1 MLFDGTERGYLNL
14 TIEERD
20 VMLLRRFAR
29 PLLATAFV
37 ADGVDALIHPEP
49 RAQAASALV
58 QQGKQALP
66 DNIAAKLPAEPGT
79 FVRIN
84 ALTQVSAGVLLAL
97 GKYPRLASLT
107 LAATVI
113 PATVTEQ
120 DFWAEK
126 DPERKAAKRTAF
138 FKDVSL
144 LGGLMIASADTEG
157 RPSLGWRGRRAASNA
172 TAAVSAALPFT
183 ATDSATS
190 EALRRHALDAAVR
203 ARELGDVAAV
213 RLAVAQERG
222 SEIAETVKEHG
233 PEWAELARE
242 RGAKWAEKTA
252 ELAELARERGPEIA
266 AMARE
271 RGAHLAEIAQHRGA
285 ELAELAK
292 ERGPEIAAT
301 ARERGAEAQK
311 RRARLAEKAQHRSA
325 ELAELAKERGPE
337 IAATARE
344 RGAHLAEIA
353 QHRGAELAELA
364 KERGPEIAATAR
376 ERGAEAQ
383 KRRARLAKK
392 ARRAK
397 KAQPQVDK
405 ALRRLDKAQERM
417 ALAQERIAQA
427 RARVAARRG

>member
-1 MLFDGTERGYLNL
+1 
-14 TIEERD
+14 
-20 VMLLRRFAR
+20 MLLRRFAR

-49 RAQAASALV
+49 RTQAASALV
-58 QQGKQALP
+58 QQSKQALP
-66 DNIAAKLPAEPGT
+66 DNIVATLPAEPGT
-79 FVRIN
+79 LVRIN
-84 ALTQVSAGVLLAL
+84 ALTQISAGVLLAL
-97 GKYPRLASLT
+97 GKLPRLASLT

-138 FKDVSL
+138 LKDMSL

-190 EALRRHALDAAVR
+190 EALRRHAYDAAVR
-203 ARELGDVAAV
+203 ARELGDVAAA

-222 SEIAETVKEHG
+222 SDIAETVKEHG

-242 RGAKWAEKTA
+242 RGAKWAEKAA

-266 AMARE
+266 ATARE
-271 RGAHLAEIAQHRGA
+271 RGAHLAEI
-285 ELAELAK
+285 
-292 ERGPEIAAT
+292 
-301 ARERGAEAQK
+301 
-311 RRARLAEKAQHRSA
+311 AQHRSA

-353 QHRGAELAELA
+353 QHRGAE
-364 KERGPEIAATAR
+364 
-376 ERGAEAQ
+376 AQ
-383 KRRARLAKK
+383 KRNARWAEKAQRRAEK
-392 ARRAK
+392 AR
-397 KAQPQVDK
+397 QVDK
-405 ALRRLDKAQERM
+405 TLRRLDKAQERV